1 MSLKTRDTK
10 IDLLRFIGVALVI
23 LCHVA
28 PPQVIGAIRSFD
40 VPLLVMIS
48 GVSFTMSYHELPY
61 GKYVVKR
68 FKRLVLPVWVFLAIY
83 IPAEDLMRFV
93 LNKEL
98 IPTSMVLSSFALIEG
113 ISYVWIFRVYFLMAL
128 ISPLL
133 LKLSEKLGTARFL
146 ALLAVIYPLYELMT
160 GFVMRQS
167 SLIFQAFELIVIYA
181 IGYGFI
187 CAVGIVLRKL
197 DRAQYIILCVVC
209 AALTGLMLYI
219 DGVSVH
225 SIVKFPPR
233 TLYIAGGLLVSLLL
247 WRLFDLSIFDS
258 VKNSRVIQWV
268 SKNSMWLYLWH
279 IAPVRIYCFGA
290 LGFLESSWVLR
301 YIFVVAVALCIT
313 IAQNMLR
320 SFVEKLSGKKL
331 PGWL

>member
-1 MSLKTRDTK
+1 MSLKNRDTK

-28 PPQVIGAIRSFD
+28 PPRTISALRQFD

-48 GVSFTMSYHELPY
+48 GVSFAMSYKDIPY
-61 GKYVVKR
+61 EKYVLKR

-93 LNKEL
+93 LHKEL
-98 IPTSMVLSSFALIEG
+98 IPASTVLSSFALIEG

-167 SLIFQAFELIVIYA
+167 SLVFQAFELIVIYA

-187 CAVGIVLRKL
+187 CAVGIVLNKL
-197 DRAQYIILCVVC
+197 DRGQFISLCTVC
-209 AALTGLMLYI
+209 AALTLLMLCL
-219 DGVSVH
+219 DGVH
-225 SIVKFPPR
+225 AESIVKFPPR

-247 WRLFDLSIFDS
+247 WRLFDLSIFES
-258 VKNSRVIQWV
+258 VKNSTIVQWV
-268 SKNSMWLYLWH
+268 STNSMWLYLWH
-279 IAPVRIYCFGA
+279 IAPVRIYCSGA

-320 SFVEKLSGKKL
+320 SFVEKHTGKKL

>member
-28 PPQVIGAIRSFD
+28 PPQAIGAIRSFD

-98 IPTSMVLSSFALIEG
+98 IPTGMVLSSFALIEG

-133 LKLSEKLGTARFL
+133 LKLSEKLGTTRFL

-167 SLIFQAFELIVIYA
+167 SLVFQAFELIVIYA

-197 DRAQYIILCVVC
+197 GRAQYRAVYYTLRCLCGAHRTYAVYRRREC
-209 AALTGLMLYI
+209 ALY
-219 DGVSVH
+219 
-225 SIVKFPPR
+225 
-233 TLYIAGGLLVSLLL
+233 
-247 WRLFDLSIFDS
+247 
-258 VKNSRVIQWV
+258 
-268 SKNSMWLYLWH
+268 SKIPTAH
-279 IAPVRIYCFGA
+279 AVYCGRA
-290 LGFLESSWVLR
+290 SCQSP
-301 YIFVVAVALCIT
+301 AVA
-313 IAQNMLR
+313 
-320 SFVEKLSGKKL
+320 SF
-331 PGWL
+331 